1 MATENN
7 KVGEEERA
15 KELNLSYLHWL
26 FPCSSPYW
34 VSQSLFSW
42 PPLTWQG
49 PSFFLRRVCRVV
61 NETQGEF
68 MSYVLEECV
77 CICVYMT
84 CWWGGSLYDLHMGGG
99 SVGQNHVWRHH
110 SPWSGSEL
118 MLCKE
123 IRERLVAQCG
133 LGQMDK
139 EDEGH
144 WLAVDREWAKR
155 QRRPKKKLLISK

>member
-34 VSQSLFSW
+34 VSQSHFSW

-61 NETQGEF
+61 NEAQGEF
-68 MSYVLEECV
+68 MSYVLEGVYAFVFIWPAGGEAV
-77 CICVYMT
+77 CMT
-84 CWWGGSLYDLHMGGG
+84 CTWGEAVLDKSMSDTTFL
-99 SVGQNHVWRHH
+99 
-110 SPWSGSEL
+110 
-118 MLCKE
+118 
-123 IRERLVAQCG
+123 
-133 LGQMDK
+133 LGQGQSWCYVRRLGKDL
-139 EDEGH
+139 
-144 WLAVDREWAKR
+144 WPSVNWDRWIKR
-155 QRRPKKKLLISK
+155 RRGTGWQQIESG